1 MQKIWKSDKLCAI
14 LALGYYVNQVIMRG
28 EQMPDAGKEP
38 RVEYYEKR
46 LDGQVKYKGIIVT
59 VRLDDAEL
67 HNGARVKREVVE
79 HPGGVT
85 ILPVDEAGNCYM
97 VRQFRY
103 PFGRMMLEA
112 PAGKLEYG
120 EDHRAC
126 AERELSE
133 ETGFTADELIYLGG
147 CCTSPGFSTEVLHI
161 YLALGLHPGE
171 SHPDQ
176 DEFLN
181 VEKHSLEELSRMV
194 MAGEIDDGK
203 TIVAVLKAEKYLQN
217 R

>member
-1 MQKIWKSDKLCAI
+1 MEYLERPVGS
-14 LALGYYVNQVIMRG
+14 
-28 EQMPDAGKEP
+28 
-38 RVEYYEKR
+38 VE
-46 LDGQVKYKGIIVT
+46 KYKGIIVR

-67 HNGARVKREVVE
+67 YTGKVVKREVVE

-85 ILPVDEAGNCYM
+85 ILPVDEDGSCYM

-120 EDHRAC
+120 EDHREC
-126 AERELSE
+126 AVRELSE
-133 ETGFTADELIYLGG
+133 ETGFTADELVYLGG

-161 YLALGLHPGE
+161 YLAMGLHAGE
-171 SHPDQ
+171 CHPDQ

-181 VEKHSLEELSRMV
+181 VEKIPLSQLSRMV
-194 MAGEIDDGK
+194 MDGEIDDAK
-203 TIVAVLKAEKYLQN
+203 TIVAVLKAEKYLSG

>member
-1 MQKIWKSDKLCAI
+1 MDYFEQRIDRDDK
-14 LALGYYVNQVIMRG
+14 YH
-28 EQMPDAGKEP
+28 
-38 RVEYYEKR
+38 
-46 LDGQVKYKGIIVT
+46 GIIVDVHLDN
-59 VRLDDAEL
+59 VRLSDGSKA
-67 HNGARVKREVVE
+67 KREVVE

-103 PFGRMMLEA
+103 PAGHMMLEA

-120 EDHRAC
+120 EDHREC
-126 AERELSE
+126 AVRELSE
-133 ETGFTADELIYLGG
+133 ETGFTADELVYLGG

-161 YLALGLHPGE
+161 YLALGLHAGE

-181 VEKHSLEELSRMV
+181 VEKIPLHELSRMV
-194 MAGEIDDGK
+194 MAGEIDDAK
-203 TIVAVLKAEKYLQN
+203 TIVAVLKAEKYLSG